1 MVDNDSIT
9 NFLNS
14 LAYHTDFDGIDLE
27 DITLESCTFE
37 LQEMKKHA
45 DPDDIELL
53 NSITPAMLHDE
64 YVFLWHEQ
72 HKKQEKPRNGQ
83 VEIIAMD
90 NAINSALRAAEA
102 IIDVVSVNHAAMD
115 NEYMFQFMNSI
126 HFSIQ
131 HAMSIC
137 HEQNRDTQYDKL
149 AAMNDKLR
157 KLY

>member
-14 LAYHTDFDGIDLE
+14 LAYHTDFDGVDLE
-27 DITLESCTFE
+27 DITLDSCAYD
-37 LQEMKKHA
+37 LQEMKKQA

-64 YVFLWHEQ
+64 YVSLWHKQ
-72 HKKQEKPRNGQ
+72 HKKQENPDTDELMT
-83 VEIIAMD
+83 V
-90 NAINSALRAAEA
+90 AIDSTIQAAQS
-102 IIDVVSVNHAAMD
+102 IIDVVSVNPAAID
-115 NEYMFQFMNSI
+115 NENMFQFMNSI

-149 AAMNDKLR
+149 AAVNDKLR